1 MQQVDLYTSLAD
13 AAYQGA
19 PGAFS
24 EEAARVLLGE
34 TARLMPCA
42 GLEQTFDAVADH
54 RAQHAVLPVEDAISG
69 TLPSVYEHLLTHDLI
84 VTGETTIPVDH
95 VLVGAARRPLSAL
108 RRVLSHPI
116 ALSQCGDFFRQNRH
130 LEAVSVF
137 DTAGAVRMIVEA
149 ADATTAAIASHRAAE
164 LYGGTVIAE
173 HIQDQRDNWTRFLL
187 VSHPA
192 HARANAAPQK
202 ALVALGLKHQ
212 PGALVRALT
221 PIAELGLSVTKIEGR
236 PVPSRPGDYRFVVEI
251 VHPEGNTIPPELWPA
266 LTQAATTVKV
276 LGAFT
281 M

>member
-34 TARLMPCA
+34 KARLMPCA
-42 GLEQTFDAVADH
+42 GLEQTFEAVADH

-69 TLPSVYEHLLTHDLI
+69 TLPSVYEHLLTHDL
-84 VTGETTIPVDH
+84 VVSGETTILVDH
-95 VLVGAARRPLSAL
+95 VLVAAGRRPLSAL

-137 DTAGAVRMIVEA
+137 DTAGAVRLIV
-149 ADATTAAIASHRAAE
+149 DAGDGTTAAIASQRAAAW
-164 LYGGTVIAE
+164 YGGTVIAE

-187 VSHPA
+187 ISHPA
-192 HARANAAPQK
+192 HAPKVPAPQK
-202 ALVALGLKHQ
+202 ALVALGLRHQ

-221 PIAELGLSVTKIEGR
+221 PIAELGLSVTKVEGR
-236 PVPSRPGDYRFVVEI
+236 PVPGRPGDYRFVVEI
-251 VHPEGNTIPPELWPA
+251 VHPEGAAIPPALWPA
-266 LTQAATTVKV
+266 LAQGAVTVKV
-276 LGAFT
+276 LGAFNV
-281 M
+281 